1 VVHVVTVLNMV
12 WRLLSIWKKPTS
24 RRMTWGD
31 VELEGVD
38 SKHFCDVGWLG
49 TALVI
54 LELEEV
60 FL

>member
-1 VVHVVTVLNMV
+1 VVTVLNMV
-12 WRLLSIWKKPTS
+12 WRLLSTWKKPTS
-24 RRMTWGD
+24 RRMTRGD

-38 SKHFCDVGWLG
+38 SKHIRDVCWLG

-54 LELEEV
+54 PELEEV